1 MPSWPIHLKIAKEVN
16 KKLNLD
22 NDLFYYGNLIPDVD
36 NNTKISRF
44 TSHYYGNLKFPNC
57 NESMIDVEAF
67 IKDYKDKMNNPL
79 IIGYYCHLL
88 TDNYYNDY
96 ICTNCLVINEN
107 KDAIGIKLNNGT
119 IIDVDVEDKQRLKRK
134 YKHDDLEL
142 YGKYLLNN
150 EELYIPKNSNK
161 IIMNINML
169 KDNFLTEEN
178 VTERINFLNNDF
190 YKNNKLD
197 KKTLEYKLF
206 TKNELD
212 TLIDSCAKFILAEID
227 NL

>member
-142 YGKYLLNN
+142 YGKYLL
-150 EELYIPKNSNK
+150 
-161 IIMNINML
+161 
-169 KDNFLTEEN
+169 TEEN